1 MALGTL
7 RTAERASVIH
17 LSPMFLVAEITISSF
32 HPSGR
37 VDGSRISQ
45 NLLSKQAV
53 RIQNIFAKI
62 SWEFRWTR
70 VSNIAKDSD
79 ALVYTTRL
87 PLELHLPPNRRA
99 PSPSKQV
106 EALSSL
112 DDAKACDYQA
122 YTPYSIRPRRSST
135 SLAPTSVSDNSKG
148 VFPPRAFFGS
158 VNHL

>member
-87 PLELHLPPNRRA
+87 PLEFHLPPNRRA

-106 EALSSL
+106 EALSRLMMRKPVIIKHILHTLSGREGPPPL
-112 DDAKACDYQA
+112 
-122 YTPYSIRPRRSST
+122 SHPRQSRTTQKESFLQEL
-135 SLAPTSVSDNSKG
+135 SLA
-148 VFPPRAFFGS
+148 
-158 VNHL
+158 L